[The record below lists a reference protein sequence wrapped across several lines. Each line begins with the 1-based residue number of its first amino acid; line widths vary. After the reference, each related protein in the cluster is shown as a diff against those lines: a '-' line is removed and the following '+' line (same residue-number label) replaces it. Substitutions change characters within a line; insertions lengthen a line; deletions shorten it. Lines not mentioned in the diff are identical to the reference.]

1 MRADTSVFAHQC
13 QQRWA
18 SARESAHVHAQTL
31 EAHIAPPPHHHSMAH
46 RIRARRARLGSARR
60 AAQLHAH
67 LNAQAACAC
76 VRAHTLVPT
85 QLRTCNIGVSGI
97 NLHALI
103 HCKVEIGDCVLQIT
117 GDCPP
122 CQRMETTIGPGGLAA
137 MSGLGGVTASV
148 IRAGAIRVGDRVRK
162 A

>member
-1 MRADTSVFAHQC
+1 MAGSHQHD
-13 QQRWA
+13 RSGRVAWIGLRPSR
-18 SARESAHVHAQTL
+18 SAPIHQVQQTL
-31 EAHIAPPPHHHSMAH
+31 AEQGTGLVDDRFAGGSTARQVTLFQMEHLDTIAKFMGVE
-46 RIRARRARLGSARR
+46 RIEPQQTRR
-60 AAQLHAH
+60 
-67 LNAQAACAC
+67 
-76 VRAHTLVPT
+76 
-85 QLRTCNIGVSGI
+85 NIGVSGM